1 MTQGANVYGPVI
13 WDEHTNTAT
22 AVQRDDLLGKWISL
36 GSPRTCTLFV
46 GTENVPVVLVV
57 VWFSS
62 MTTPDRT
69 RHSRLRTST
78 NGGNGETSPTQSE
91 LAHSDFSLFP
101 AMKPHLPGHGSR
113 AMRTSNMLPSRG
125 YVRSTCSMCPGWT
138 NLSYTVTSAS
148 SWKSSVPVTPSWCIF
163 SFLS

>member
-13 WDEHTNTAT
+13 WDVHTNTAT
-22 AVQRDDLLGKWISL
+22 AVQHDDLLGKWVSL

-46 GTENVPVVLVV
+46 GTENVPVLLVV

-69 RHSRLRTST
+69 RHSRLGTST
-78 NGGNGETSPTQSE
+78 NGGNGET
-91 LAHSDFSLFP
+91 LAHSDFRLFP
-101 AMKPHLPGHGSR
+101 AVKPHLPGHGSR

-125 YVRSTCSMCPGWT
+125 YATNTCSVCPGWT

-148 SWKSSVPVTPSWCIF
+148 S
-163 SFLS
+163 